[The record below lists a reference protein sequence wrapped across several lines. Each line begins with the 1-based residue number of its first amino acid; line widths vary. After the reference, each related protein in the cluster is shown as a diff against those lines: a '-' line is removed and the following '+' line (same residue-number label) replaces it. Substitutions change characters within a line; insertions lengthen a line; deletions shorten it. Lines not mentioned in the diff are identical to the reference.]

1 MASLSNY
8 AATAGELVAL
18 SSELRWATRLVDRAV
33 GGALAPVPPPDD
45 LDGPDRP
52 TVLLHLESERRP
64 FDRFGLRPV
73 TRGAY
78 ADDAGEHVLL
88 EDCGGSGWDLLV
100 GVGAGSTALTVT
112 ARYRPSRQTRLA
124 NRALRHRFAL
134 LTGQILVHYP
144 VLWRASW
151 RGRVPLH
158 VSVMSGPTGTPMLA
172 GPGGVGKST
181 VLRTALAAGAV
192 ATADNLCCTDGAVC
206 YGLAEPLRTDAA
218 DGTGQATSHGR
229 VEEPFARRV
238 PALVPDRVVVLQRG
252 PRTSVQ
258 RGTADLAASALAG
271 GTYAAGEL
279 RRYWQ
284 FAATLGLATGRVPAH
299 PPVSEVA
306 AAYAQRLPCLRVR
319 VGDGDVLP
327 FGVLCG
333 TETAAQH
340 AERPGRGAA

>member
-1 MASLSNY
+1 MDPLSNY
-8 AATAGELVAL
+8 VATAGELVAV

-33 GGALAPVPPPDD
+33 GGALAPEPPRDD

-52 TVLLHLESERRP
+52 TVLLRLESGRRP

-78 ADDAGEHVLL
+78 ADEAGEHVLL
-88 EDCGGSGWDLLV
+88 EDCGGSGWDMLV
-100 GVGAGSTALTVT
+100 DIGQELTVT

-134 LTGQILVHYP
+134 LAGQVLVHYP

-158 VSVMSGPTGTPMLA
+158 VSVMSGSTGTPMLA

-218 DGTGQATSHGR
+218 GSTGEATSHGR
-229 VEEPFARRV
+229 VEEPFASRV

-258 RGTADLAASALAG
+258 RGTPDLAASALAG

-299 PPVSEVA
+299 PPVSDVA

-319 VGDGDVLP
+319 VGDGDALP

-333 TETAAQH
+333 TEVAA
-340 AERPGRGAA
+340 